1 MNGNKWL
8 WLVQIVIGGLVTLLF
23 ALGNGV
29 ASKIDRHDSR
39 LSAEE
44 AATASAR
51 AQFDGIVRQLNRI
64 EDKLDRVVER

>member
-44 AATASAR
+44 AATAATR
-51 AQFDGIVRQLNRI
+51 EWQTAVLRQLNRI
-64 EDKLDRVVER
+64 ENKLDRGAER